1 MTGHSGTRVVPAVG
15 SWYTL
20 VGGAGVFVNEARIW
34 TERRKRV
41 RLLRDTLTL
50 ALREEGGSDILGYA
64 AQFVNGKIGLDSE
77 EINNRTSRG
86 LHDPEANI

>member
-1 MTGHSGTRVVPAVG
+1 
-15 SWYTL
+15 
-20 VGGAGVFVNEARIW
+20 
-34 TERRKRV
+34 V